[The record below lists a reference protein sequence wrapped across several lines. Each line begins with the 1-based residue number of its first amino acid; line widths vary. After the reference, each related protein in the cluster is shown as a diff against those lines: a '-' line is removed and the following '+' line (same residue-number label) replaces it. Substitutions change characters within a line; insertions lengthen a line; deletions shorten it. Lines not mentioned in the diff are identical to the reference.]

1 MPIRRH
7 STESIE
13 TSMQAV
19 SYSSTSRRRNAAI
32 APLLAGT
39 LYIIQAIMGQ
49 LWPQAEVYVT
59 RSDYLIEIAFVVA
72 LGLTFGG
79 LAALRFTHACQPSRM
94 GTIGFRMATIGTT
107 GMLVSAGTSLVMGQN
122 ALGLIFVLGLLG
134 ALIGQVIF
142 GINLVRLSHLPWWA
156 GAALIVGLPVSVVL
170 ASYGGGAMLGLSWLV
185 LSYHLHTPG
194 LRAAIRHSSYHEG
207 RR

>member
-1 MPIRRH
+1 
-7 STESIE
+7 
-13 TSMQAV
+13 
-19 SYSSTSRRRNAAI
+19 
-32 APLLAGT
+32 
-39 LYIIQAIMGQ
+39 MGQ

-79 LAALRFTHACQPSRM
+79 LAALRFTHARQSTRM
-94 GTIGFRMATIGTT
+94 ETIGFRMATVGTT

-134 ALIGQVIF
+134 TFFGQVIF
-142 GINLVRLSHLPWWA
+142 GIALVRRHLPWWA
-156 GAALIVGLPVSVVL
+156 GAALIFGLPLSIVL
-170 ASYGGGAMLGLSWLV
+170 DSYGGGALLGLSWLA

-194 LRAAIRHSSYHEG
+194 MRAAVG
-207 RR
+207 G